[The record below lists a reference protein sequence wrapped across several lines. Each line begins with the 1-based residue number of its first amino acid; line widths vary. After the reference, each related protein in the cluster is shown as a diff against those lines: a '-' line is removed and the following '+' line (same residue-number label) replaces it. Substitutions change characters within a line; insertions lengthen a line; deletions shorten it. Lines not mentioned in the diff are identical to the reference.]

1 MTTTRRPDSPPSSP
15 PAPGR
20 DDVAGPLDV
29 GASLDALRVRAQSRL
44 STLSHPALVEAALK
58 GERRL
63 AFSLAGQGA
72 RYFDELQELWSGGGS
87 ARALLER
94 CFVALAEEQALLAP
108 VDAGHLAS
116 GFEPARWL
124 SGQHASE
131 PRSHAEPPSVL
142 RPDDATLARAAVSA
156 PLVLLTQLARLEQL
170 HSLGYAEL
178 FRLEG
183 EARPLVLGHS
193 QGLLGALALSVGWG
207 QSVDERGQRVAE
219 LARVALRL
227 GCAMED
233 HALPA
238 ASPVARQ
245 RSLDDTGAAPSCMAA
260 VGGLSLDELRAAI
273 DACGVAVTVALV
285 SAPTHHTVAGA
296 PDELELLR
304 QSLVARARALLDK
317 KRRGQH
323 GGRVPEA
330 RFNWLPVSGPFHT
343 KHLAAACARLM
354 ADVERR
360 GLLPPTGAL
369 PVINAATGLPLC
381 DDARALGDVLRSILV
396 EAGSFLRC
404 TEVALAQGVDTLVD
418 LGPGVEV
425 AHLVA
430 SATRGRALQVLAAA
444 KPDER
449 ALLLDTRQAPTPPAP
464 WRALAPTAVD
474 EGFGPRLDNRFTR
487 VTGRAPFIV
496 PGMTPTTVEA
506 PLVVAAAN
514 AGYLA
519 ELAGGGQVTE
529 AHLRARLEEIRQGLS
544 PGQGVVLNALYLDP
558 YLWGLHL
565 GKERLVL
572 KLKDEGYPI
581 LGVTITAGIP
591 PLEEAVALLDEL
603 HAHGMHLN
611 AVKPGND
618 GQLDL
623 AIAIAKAR
631 PERPLLVHV
640 EGGKAGGHHSWEDL
654 EDLLHRHYAKLR
666 AQENL
671 VLCVGGGIGTEEQ
684 ANAFLFG
691 TWSEASGRAP
701 MPVDAVFLGTRL
713 MATREACTS
722 RAVKEALVRAA
733 GDGQRWP
740 VDGRSAGGVASGKS
754 SLDAPIWYLDNAA
767 ARAGRLLDEVAG
779 DAAKVAARKGEIVRA
794 LSATAKPFFGEVDD
808 MSPAALL
815 ERMVELMAVGQGA
828 PLEDGVW
835 LDASWKQRFLDM
847 ARRLEARFAALSLN
861 GAFDE
866 QGVPLAPPASIVG
879 DAAAQEPRA
888 LVGELVRRAPELQS
902 ALVHPED
909 ARFFLELCK
918 RPGKPVPFVPVLDAD
933 VRRWFKSDSLWQSH
947 DERFGA
953 DAVLALPGPAA
964 LAAVRRVDEPVAEV
978 LGAFERAALEVAC
991 VGGISSRERAPVVER
1006 ARRAPFAVDAQG
1018 FWHENPLAR
1027 LAGQQG
1033 VEMSFSHGRLTASV
1047 ALPAGPALDLCLSFE
1062 EGPFGGVLRVD
1073 RGAFLRAQQDF
1084 YGRALFGERLEP
1096 VSMFETALESVELT
1110 AARAHAFR
1118 AATLDDG
1125 APQAPLSLAF
1135 SLAWRA
1141 IFRALS
1147 GVEPDVLRLVHEGDE
1162 VEGAGFRVGDRLE
1175 AAARVAC
1182 VESLPGGRRVVV
1194 ESTLS
1199 DPTGTVRARG
1209 ISRFFI
1215 RQSVACSPSRREDR
1229 GVRARLQGD
1238 AAALA
1243 FLLKLQ
1249 GVRLNA
1255 RVCAGGTLEVDARV
1269 TDGGAFGQLRSGEA
1283 VVGSLA
1289 MEPPAFEAL
1298 LATLAEREPSAPLTG
1313 TLGEKR
1319 ATAPRSLLAYAEAS
1333 GDRNPLHTCPAIAAL
1348 AGFAAP
1354 IVHGMWTA
1362 SLAAHRIVRLVAD
1375 GDASR
1380 VTRLAARFLAPV
1392 APGAA
1397 LVVRVEAKGRVRGAV
1412 NVCATVE
1419 ADGVPCAELDAQVAP
1434 PSTAWVFPGQGVQ
1447 HAGMGM
1453 ATRAASPAARA
1464 VWDEADAVCRER
1476 HGFSLL
1482 HVVKDNP
1489 RELWVRG
1496 ERLVHPEGVLFLTQF
1511 TQVALAVM
1519 SVAEVASLR
1528 ERGAF
1533 VEGAR
1538 FAGHSLGEYSALAA
1552 VPQVMPLP
1560 AVVDVVY
1567 GRGLTMDRLVP
1578 RDGQGR
1584 SPYGMVALRPN
1595 LAGLGERAALAV
1607 VAEVARETGLPL
1619 FVVNHNVR
1627 GRQYAVTGDSRAL
1640 AALKARLPAIGG
1652 GRPAIVEV
1660 PGIDVPF
1667 HSPLLREG
1675 VDAFR
1680 ATLDAALPAQV
1691 EAAALDGRYLPNL
1704 TGTLFRLEPA
1714 FLREVIEA
1722 SGSERVAALLDHF
1735 AEASRDRDALAR
1747 TLLIEV
1753 LAYQFASP
1761 VRWIDIQES
1770 LLLGADAVKQLVEVG
1785 PGQAPVLAGMA
1796 RATLE
1801 AAGTRRE
1808 LRVLHAEADRDK
1820 LCGAPCVEQDLA
1832 PPEAVAH
1839 AVPSSSTI
1847 AAPSAVPAA
1856 APSSA
1861 PSSAPGIVA
1870 AAAHPPAGAL
1880 PAAAPFAED
1889 GFFTLLCMLAKKERA
1904 EIDPGRSLDAL
1915 LGGNSARRNQVLAEL
1930 SAEAGG
1936 RSVDNAHELPLSQ
1949 LASTLAK
1956 ATSNEGPGPVLKVQ
1970 RDQALARLL
1979 GGAGLDSARL
1989 HEHLEREWALP
2000 QGHRERV
2007 LNRLAL
2013 AARKE
2018 TPASDR
2024 AQGLALVERV
2034 VGAYGVELGVGIARA
2049 QAATAATAVDSAA
2062 LLELE
2067 ARVLGKDGALADAA
2081 RALLQHADPAALA
2094 LPAVATNMAAAAAD
2108 PHVDEHDEAYRAA
2121 VAPIFDEKRH
2131 VAFTSAWAWVRRDG
2145 LDASV
2150 PRESVARRATPGG
2163 RFAKQTALVTGAGE
2177 GSIARAVVV
2186 RLLAEGARVVVTT
2199 SRRSP
2204 DAVRSFKRLY
2214 QQHARVGAELHVIPA
2229 NQGSLADM
2237 DALAAWLGQARKERV
2252 GSSERLQKGPWCP
2265 DLVIPFG
2272 AIAETADLPSMG
2284 ARSLAMFRVLVLG
2297 VERLVARC
2305 AELAR
2310 EIGGPGRRAHV
2321 LLPLSPN
2328 HGSFGG
2334 DGAYGECKAALEAL
2348 LHKQRSERQGWGR
2361 GASIVGARIGWVR
2374 GTGLMHKNDGAAA
2387 FLEERGLRTWDT
2399 DEMAELLLAHAGDEA
2414 RQRSAERPY
2423 VADLTGGL
2431 GEVDNLAEL
2440 LAEYR
2445 VGEEQLRRTEAR
2457 QQALQRAFE
2466 EARRGQTRPAARPRR
2481 DSASG
2486 AARLSRPTLSVP
2498 VPTPAELE
2506 ALPPLDHL
2514 DLEQIAVIVG
2524 MGEVGPWGSA
2534 RTRWAMEQGRR
2545 LSLEAVLELA
2555 WMMGLVSPNP
2565 KGSGFVDSKSGEVV
2579 PEGEAHDRYE
2589 ATILEHCGVRVV
2601 EPALTGFDPRALP
2614 TLVEVRLERDFRFP
2628 VPSRAV
2634 GQAVVDEDPAHN
2646 TLVQDDAGALF
2657 VVRQRGAVLKVPAAL
2672 SVHRAVAGQLPTGW
2686 DATRYGVPKSLAEQV
2701 DPVTLYCLI
2710 ATAEAFLS
2718 AGMSPEELL
2727 AHLHPSRVGVTVGTG
2742 IGGMAKLKRLHRDLF
2757 EGKERQNDT
2766 LQETL
2771 INVIGGYVV
2780 QAFLGSTGPMSFPVG
2795 ACATGGLSLAE
2806 ALDKLR
2812 TGQADLVVAGGAD
2825 DLSEAGLIGFGDM
2838 GATADTDELAARG
2851 IEPRHMSRGSD
2862 ARRRGFVEAHGAG
2875 VQVLCRASVAL
2886 KLGLPVYGVLAF
2898 AGSSGD
2904 GLQKSVP
2911 APGQGALSFAAER
2924 RAPGEKSD
2932 PGACGLLARRGEL
2945 QALERERARLSAVV
2959 GEESANRML
2968 SDARR
2973 RLAHAFYE
2981 GRDDI
2986 SPLRGALGVLGLG
2999 ANDVAVVSKHDSSTQ
3014 ANDENEARLH
3024 ETLMS
3029 ALGRDEDRPLWVIS
3043 QKALT
3048 GHPKGAAASWQV
3060 NGLLQAMASS
3070 TIPPNPSL
3078 DEVSDEMRAF
3088 PRLVWTDRAVRLER
3102 PMLAGL
3108 VTTLGFGH
3116 VSALMCLAHPWLF
3129 WRMLSQEQRRDY
3141 AARLTPRQRRA
3152 EQRLQRV
3159 LSGREPL
3166 FTPREPRL
3174 SHEDEA
3180 RLLLDAGARLGEPS
3194 R

>member
-1 MTTTRRPDSPPSSP
+1 MTTTRHPDSPPDSLR
-15 PAPGR
+15 APDR
-20 DDVAGPLDV
+20 DDVAGPLDM
-29 GASLDALRVRAQSRL
+29 GASLDALRERAQSRL
-44 STLSHPALVEAALK
+44 KAQPHPALVEAVLK

-72 RYFDELQELWSGGGS
+72 AYFDELQELWSGGG
-87 ARALLER
+87 APRALLQQCVR
-94 CFVALAEEQALLAP
+94 ALADEQGLLDP
-108 VDAGHLAS
+108 VDAGRLAV
-116 GFEPARWL
+116 GFEPERWL
-124 SGQHASE
+124 AG
-131 PRSHAEPPSVL
+131 P

-156 PLVLLTQLARLEQL
+156 PLVFVTQLARLEQL

-183 EARPLVLGHS
+183 AQRPLALGHS
-193 QGLLGALALSVGWG
+193 QGLLGALALSASWG
-207 QSVDERGQRVAE
+207 QPSDERAVRVAL

-233 HALPA
+233 HALKA
-238 ASPVARQ
+238 ASPAARQ
-245 RSLDDTGAAPSCMAA
+245 RSLEDTGAVPSCMAA

-273 DACGVAVTVALV
+273 DACGASVTVALV
-285 SAPTHHTVAGA
+285 SAPTHQTVAGA
-296 PDELELLR
+296 PDELEALR
-304 QSLVARARALLDK
+304 QSLVARTGALLDK
-317 KRRGQH
+317 KKRGLH

-330 RFNWLPVSGPFHT
+330 RFNWLSVSGPFHT
-343 KHLAAACARLM
+343 AHLGAACARLV

-360 GLLPPTGAL
+360 GLVPPAGVL
-369 PVINAATGLPLC
+369 PVVNAATGLALA
-381 DDARALGDVLRSILV
+381 DDARALVDVLRSILV
-396 EAGSFLRC
+396 EPGSFLRC
-404 TEVALAQGVDTLVD
+404 TEAARAHGVDTLVD

-425 AHLVA
+425 AHLTV

-444 KPDER
+444 NPDER
-449 ALLLDTRQAPTPPAP
+449 VALLDTRQAPTPPAP
-464 WRALAPTAVD
+464 WGALAPTAVD

-487 VTGRAPFIV
+487 ATGRAPFIV

-529 AHLRARLEEIRQGLS
+529 AHLRARLEEIRARLT
-544 PGQGVVLNALYLDP
+544 PGQGIVFNALYLDP

-565 GKERLVL
+565 GKERLVF

-603 HAHGMHLN
+603 HAHGMHTN

-618 GQLDL
+618 RQLDL
-623 AIAIAKAR
+623 AILIAKAR
-631 PERPLLVHV
+631 PERPLFVHL

-654 EDLLHRHYAKLR
+654 EDLLLRHFARLR

-684 ANAFLFG
+684 ANAWLFG
-691 TWSEASGRAP
+691 TWSEAHGRAP

-713 MATREACTS
+713 MATKEACTS
-722 RAVKEALVRAA
+722 GAVKEALVRAA
-733 GDGQRWP
+733 GDARRWP

-767 ARAGRLLDEVAG
+767 ARAGRILDEVAG
-779 DAAKVAARKGEIVRA
+779 DAAKVAARKDEIARA
-794 LSATAKPFFGEVDD
+794 LAATAKPYFGEVDD
-808 MSPAALL
+808 LSPAALL

-835 LDASWKQRFLDM
+835 LDSSWKQRFLDM
-847 ARRLEARFAALSLN
+847 ARRLEVRFGPAELE
-861 GAFDE
+861 DE
-866 QGVPLAPPASIVG
+866 GEPRATPASIVG
-879 DAAAQEPRA
+879 AAAAQEPRA
-888 LVGELVRRAPELQS
+888 LVAEMVRRAPELQS
-902 ALVHPED
+902 ALLHPED
-909 ARFFLELCK
+909 ARYFLELCK
-918 RPGKPVPFVPVLDAD
+918 RPGKPVPFVPVIDAD

-964 LAAVRRVDEPVAEV
+964 LVALRRVDEPVAEV
-978 LGAFERAALEVAC
+978 LGAFEKAALDVAC
-991 VGGISSRERAPVVER
+991 RSGVSTRERAPMAER
-1006 ARRAPFAVDAQG
+1006 ARRAPCAVDEQG

-1027 LAGQQG
+1027 LAGHQG
-1033 VEMSFSHGRLTASV
+1033 VEVSWTSGRLTAS
-1047 ALPAGPALDLCLSFE
+1047 ATLPAGPALDLCLSFDE
-1062 EGPFGGVLRVD
+1062 NVHGGVLRVD

-1096 VSMFETALESVELT
+1096 VSMFETALEPVEVS
-1110 AARAHAFR
+1110 AARVHAFR

-1125 APQAPLSLAF
+1125 ALQAPLSLAF
-1135 SLAWRA
+1135 PLAWRA

-1162 VEGAGFRVGDRLE
+1162 VEGPGFRVGDRLE

-1182 VESLPGGRRVVV
+1182 VESVPGGRRVVV

-1199 DPTGTVRARG
+1199 DPTGAVRARG
-1209 ISRFFI
+1209 TSRFFI
-1215 RQSVACSPSRREDR
+1215 RQSVACMPSRREDR
-1229 GVRARLQGD
+1229 GVRARLAGD

-1243 FLLKLQ
+1243 FLQ
-1249 GVRLNA
+1249 ETRGVRLNA
-1255 RVCAGGTLEVDARV
+1255 RVCAGATLEVDARV
-1269 TDGGAFGQLRSGEA
+1269 SDGGALGQLRSGGA
-1283 VVGSLA
+1283 VVGSLT
-1289 MEPPAFEAL
+1289 METPVFEAL
-1298 LATLAEREPSAPLTG
+1298 LATLGEREARTPLEG
-1313 TLGEKR
+1313 ILGEKR

-1333 GDRNPLHTCPAIAAL
+1333 GDKNPLHTSPTLAAL
-1348 AGFAAP
+1348 AGFPAP

-1362 SLAAHRIVRLVAD
+1362 SFAAHRIVRLAAD

-1380 VTRLAARFLAPV
+1380 ITRLAARFLAPV

-1397 LVVRVEAKGRVRGAV
+1397 LVVRVEAKARVRGALD
-1412 NVCATVE
+1412 VCATVE
-1419 ADGVPCAELDAQVAP
+1419 ADGVPCAELDARVAP

-1453 ATRAASPAARA
+1453 GTRAASPAARA
-1464 VWDEADAVCRER
+1464 VWDEAESVCRAR

-1482 HVVKDNP
+1482 QVVQDNP

-1519 SVAEVASLR
+1519 SVAEVAALR
-1528 ERGAF
+1528 ECGAF

-1552 VPQVMPLP
+1552 VPQVMPLS

-1567 GRGLTMDRLVP
+1567 RRGLTMDRLVP
-1578 RDGQGR
+1578 RDEQGR

-1607 VAEVARETGLPL
+1607 VDEVARDTGLPL

-1627 GRQYAVTGDSRAL
+1627 GRQYAVTGHTRAL
-1640 AALKARLPAIGG
+1640 TALKARLPAITG
-1652 GRPAIVEV
+1652 GRPAVVEV

-1680 ATLDAALPAQV
+1680 ATLDAALPAHV
-1691 EAAALDGRYLPNL
+1691 DASALEGRYLPNL

-1714 FLREVIEA
+1714 FLRELIEA

-1735 AEASRDRDALAR
+1735 AEASQDKDALAR
-1747 TLLIEV
+1747 ALLVEA

-1770 LLLGADAVKQLVEVG
+1770 LLQGVGAVSQLIEVG
-1785 PGQAPVLAGMA
+1785 PGQAPVLGGMA

-1808 LRVLHAEADRDK
+1808 LRVLHAEADRGK
-1820 LCGAPCVEQDLA
+1820 LTGACMVEQDLA
-1832 PPEAVAH
+1832 APEPATRAVPPSPPTATAAAVAL
-1839 AVPSSSTI
+1839 P
-1847 AAPSAVPAA
+1847 AAAASA

-1861 PSSAPGIVA
+1861 QNTPP
-1870 AAAHPPAGAL
+1870 PPAGAL

-1904 EIDPGRSLDAL
+1904 EIDPARSLDAL

-1956 ATSNEGPGPVLKVQ
+1956 SSSNDGPGPVLKVQ
-1970 RDQALARLL
+1970 REHALARLL

-2000 QGHRERV
+2000 PGHRERV

-2018 TPASDR
+2018 APASDR
-2024 AQGLALVERV
+2024 ALGLLLVERV
-2034 VGAYGVELGVGIARA
+2034 VGAYGAELGVGIARA
-2049 QAATAATAVDSAA
+2049 QAAVAGVAVDSAA
-2062 LLELE
+2062 LQALEE
-2067 ARVLGKDGALADAA
+2067 RVLGRDGALANAA
-2081 RALLQHADPAALA
+2081 RALLQHADPSSLA
-2094 LPAVATNMAAAAAD
+2094 LPAAAPPTAAPVA
-2108 PHVDEHDEAYRAA
+2108 DEHDEAYRAA

-2131 VAFTSAWAWVRRDG
+2131 VAFTSAWAWVRRDR
-2145 LDASV
+2145 LDPRV
-2150 PRESVARRATPGG
+2150 PPESVARRAAPGG
-2163 RFAKQTALVTGAGE
+2163 RFAGQAALVTGAGE
-2177 GSIARAVVV
+2177 GSIARAVVE
-2186 RLLAEGARVVVTT
+2186 RLLAGGARVVVTT

-2214 QQHARVGAELHVIPA
+2214 QEHARVGAELHVIPA

-2237 DALAAWLGQARKERV
+2237 DALVAWFGQARKERV
-2252 GSSERLQKGPWCP
+2252 GSSERLLKGPWCP

-2305 AELAR
+2305 AELAG
-2310 EIGGPGRRAHV
+2310 ELGGPGRRAHV

-2348 LHKQRSERQGWGR
+2348 LHKQRSEQRGWGR

-2387 FLEERGLRTWDT
+2387 FLEERGLRTFDT
-2399 DEMAELLLAHAGDEA
+2399 DEMAELLLAHASGEA
-2414 RQRSAERPY
+2414 RQRAGERPY

-2440 LAEYR
+2440 LGTYR
-2445 VGEEQLRRTEAR
+2445 QREEARRRAEAR
-2457 QQALQRAFE
+2457 QQALQRAFD
-2466 EARRGQTRPAARPRR
+2466 EALQGRAPSVAKPPRANAP
-2481 DSASG
+2481 DAP
-2486 AARLSRPTLSVP
+2486 RLSRPTLPLSM
-2498 VPTPAELE
+2498 PTQAELE

-2514 DLEQIAVIVG
+2514 DLEQVAVIVG

-2545 LSLEAVLELA
+2545 LSLEAVLELG

-2579 PEGEAHDRYE
+2579 PEHEAHARYE
-2589 ATILEHCGVRVV
+2589 AAILEHCGVRVV
-2601 EPALTGFDPRALP
+2601 EPAVTGFDPRALP
-2614 TLVEVRLERDFRFP
+2614 TLVEVRLEHDFRFP
-2628 VPSRAV
+2628 VPSRAM

-2727 AHLHPSRVGVTVGTG
+2727 AHLHPSRVGCTVGTG

-2757 EGKERQNDT
+2757 EGKDRQNDT

-2806 ALDKLR
+2806 AMDKLR

-2825 DLSEAGLIGFGDM
+2825 DLSEAGLVGFGDM

-2875 VQVLCRASVAL
+2875 VQVLCRASLAL

-2924 RAPGEKSD
+2924 RAPEERRDS
-2932 PGACGLLARRGEL
+2932 GACGLVERRAEL
-2945 QALERERARLSAVV
+2945 DRLEQERARLAAVV
-2959 GEESANRML
+2959 GEESATRML
-2968 SDARR
+2968 ADARR
-2973 RLAHAFYE
+2973 RLGHAFYE
-2981 GRDDI
+2981 GRDDV
-2986 SPLRGALGVLGLG
+2986 SPLRGALAVLGLG

-3024 ETLMS
+3024 ETVMS

-3070 TIPPNPSL
+3070 TIPPNASL

-3088 PRLVWTDRAVRLER
+3088 PRLVWTDRPVQLER
-3102 PMLAGL
+3102 PILAGF

-3116 VSALMCLAHPWLF
+3116 VSALMCVAHPWLF
-3129 WRMLSQEQRRDY
+3129 WRMLSEEQRRAY
-3141 AARLTPRQRRA
+3141 GARLTPRHRRA

-3180 RLLLDAGARLGEPS
+3180 RLLLDAGARLGERAS
-3194 R
+3194 